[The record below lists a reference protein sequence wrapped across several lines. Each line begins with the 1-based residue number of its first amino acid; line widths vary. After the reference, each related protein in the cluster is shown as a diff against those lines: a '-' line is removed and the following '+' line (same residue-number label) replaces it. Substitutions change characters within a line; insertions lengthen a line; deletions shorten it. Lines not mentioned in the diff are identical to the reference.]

1 MTDIFN
7 HTQPGHYGPVLESH
21 YLTSSKNEISQNV
34 STHLLT

>member
-7 HTQPGHYGPVLESH
+7 HTQPGHYRPVLGSH
-21 YLTSSKNEISQNV
+21 YLMSSKNEISYNV